1 MIYPINYKAINNDV
15 EFYQE
20 VVALHKEAENYL
32 LGFKWCAETKGSF
45 LYNNYGKIFCIFLFE
60 ITNTQSSED
69 NFLWI
74 IVGDIPP
81 MYLDSYGPRTTRE
94 VVEDYIGLSEDWINH
109 IKAEKG
115 VDGCYPFNV
124 EPTIEMAELLEKKVL
139 FMKNEL
145 LTNMVDMP
153 LQLYK

>member
-1 MIYPINYKAINNDV
+1 
-15 EFYQE
+15 
-20 VVALHKEAENYL
+20 
-32 LGFKWCAETKGSF
+32 
-45 LYNNYGKIFCIFLFE
+45 
-60 ITNTQSSED
+60 
-69 NFLWI
+69 
-74 IVGDIPP
+74 

-94 VVEDYIGLSEDWINH
+94 VVEDYIGVSEDWINH